1 MKRKTVE
8 LSIIKKKLRK
18 LQSLVEKF
26 TERKVTQ
33 YGNSL
38 PCGTETLFSDESPC
52 ELVCSPSLCSG
63 DELQME
69 DTHSINSR
77 LAPPNI
83 QPYSGVLERVSA

>member
-38 PCGTETLFSDESPC
+38 PWQIVAWKYYSPPFRLLQLYVKCLRYHTSTNLTFSKGFIYNYYESVPKL
-52 ELVCSPSLCSG
+52 EI
-63 DELQME
+63 E
-69 DTHSINSR
+69 
-77 LAPPNI
+77 PPDC
-83 QPYSGVLERVSA
+83 